1 MNLKVFSESFLMD
14 VFFFLLQTESHDRHK
29 GKFAII
35 YYFFNFRCKYSE
47 YQG

>member
-14 VFFFLLQTESHDRHK
+14 FFLLQTESHDRHK

-35 YYFFNFRCKYSE
+35 YYFFNFRL
-47 YQG
+47 